1 MAKDSSRDWELLYLF
16 KGGRLLQRES
26 SKLIMLSFLWPDPRV
41 RHFLCDP
48 ETCKPHRC
56 RTTRSGGCDYLG
68 TSHVYFYTE
77 LFTDLR
83 NRRER
88 CPVGHLSLLR
98 VTAKVQGPIKSILWI
113 DF

>member
-68 TSHVYFYTE
+68 TSHVYFYTGP
-77 LFTDLR
+77 LTNLR
-83 NRRER
+83 NRRVKPSWPPEPTPR
-88 CPVGHLSLLR
+88 NGEGSGAYKINFV
-98 VTAKVQGPIKSILWI
+98 
-113 DF
+113 D